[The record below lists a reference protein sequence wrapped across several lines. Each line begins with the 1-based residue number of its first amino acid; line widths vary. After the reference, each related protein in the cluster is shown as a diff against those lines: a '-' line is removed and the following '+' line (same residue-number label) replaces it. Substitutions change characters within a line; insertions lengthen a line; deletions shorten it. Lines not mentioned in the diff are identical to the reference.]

1 MDMFGT
7 IGHVRVKPGHDAAI
21 LQLQDEWE
29 RTIRPTIPGAFVS
42 LFGQPKGRSDEVVF
56 IALAQDEPTYRA
68 LAASPAQ
75 DAWYRRLM
83 EHCQGEPVWED
94 VEMNWFVRE

>member
-1 MDMFGT
+1 MFGT
-7 IGHVRVKPGHDAAI
+7 IGHVRVKPGHDTAI